1 MNTARQRLSTRD
13 YKHGGRRAGSFDITQ
28 YKQFWLGLATGLTV
42 ALFVWLQGQRALP
55 VEAAATAPEPAPA
68 PEIAPAEEADP
79 ADQLVFYD
87 MLPSYEVHVP
97 EAERA
102 QSSPAPPITK
112 PGLYVI
118 QATSSRNRTNA
129 ELERD
134 RLVKLGIDATVQK
147 VIIDENEW
155 HRVVVG
161 PSRDLAHLNAMREA
175 LRKAQVTFR
184 TYSLG
189 E

>member
-1 MNTARQRLSTRD
+1 MSTVRQRLSTRD

-28 YKQFWLGLATGLTV
+28 YKQFGLGLGVGLAV
-42 ALFVWLQGQRALP
+42 ALLVWVKGQRDLP
-55 VEAAATAPEPAPA
+55 VEPVVEAEPPP
-68 PEIAPAEEADP
+68 PEIAPADEPDP

-97 EAERA
+97 DEDRA
-102 QSSPAPPITK
+102 QRTDAPPITK

-118 QATSSRNRTNA
+118 QATSSRNKGNA
-129 ELERD
+129 EAERD
-134 RLVKLGIDATVQK
+134 RLVKLGIDATVQT
-147 VIIDENEW
+147 VMIDETNW
-155 HRVVVG
+155 HRVIIG
-161 PSRDLAHLNAMREA
+161 PSRDLAYLNSMREK
-175 LRKAQVTFR
+175 LRKAQATFR

>member
-1 MNTARQRLSTRD
+1 MSTARQRLSTRD
-13 YKHGGRRAGSFDITQ
+13 YKHGGRRAGAFDLAQ
-28 YKQFWLGLATGLTV
+28 YKQFGLGLGVGLAV
-42 ALFVWLQGQRALP
+42 ALLVWVQGQRALP
-55 VEAAATAPEPAPA
+55 VEEEVAQAEPPA
-68 PEIAPAEEADP
+68 PEIAPADEPDP

-97 EAERA
+97 EPERA
-102 QSSPAPPITK
+102 QSTEAPPITK

-134 RLVKLGIDATVQK
+134 RLIKLGIDATVQK
-147 VIIDENEW
+147 VIIDEAEW
-155 HRVVVG
+155 HRVVIG
-161 PSRDLAHLNAMREA
+161 PSRDLAYVNSMREK
-175 LRKAQVTFR
+175 LRRAQATFR
-184 TYSLG
+184 TYALG

>member
-1 MNTARQRLSTRD
+1 VSSARQRLSARD
-13 YKHGGRRAGSFDITQ
+13 YKHGSRRAGSFDIGQ
-28 YKQFWLGLATGLTV
+28 YKQFGAGLAIGLAV
-42 ALFVWLQGQRALP
+42 ALFIWLKGQGALP
-55 VEAAATAPEPAPA
+55 VEEVADVPAQAPEV
-68 PEIAPAEEADP
+68 APAEEADP

-97 EAERA
+97 EPERA
-102 QSSPAPPITK
+102 QSTQAPPIVK

-118 QATSSRNRTNA
+118 QAASSRNRANA

-134 RLVKLGIDATVQK
+134 RLVKLGIDATVQQ

-155 HRVVVG
+155 HRVVIG
-161 PSRDLAHLNAMREA
+161 PSRDLAHINSMREK
-175 LRKAQVTFR
+175 LRDAQVTFR
-184 TYSLG
+184 TYALG